1 MAHIEPSPS
10 RPEPRVLLVEGQN
23 DKHVVLQLCNRHP
36 AIPDFYIQDAGAGDV
51 GDQDSGGIEKL
62 LASIGPQALAPGRE
76 TLGILADTDDSL
88 QSRWDELA
96 HQLGGVGIPLPPSP
110 EPGGTIIP
118 ASRLRVGVWLMPNNQ
133 NTGELEDFVAQM
145 IPQADPVWPLARQYI
160 ANIPMPDRKFAAGKT
175 RRAEIHAWLAARA
188 EPRLMGSAIHTL
200 DLSTN
205 APLCQTFLTWL
216 NHLFA

>member
-1 MAHIEPSPS
+1 MAHIEPSSS

-36 AIPDFYIQDAGAGDV
+36 EIPDFYIQD
-51 GDQDSGGIEKL
+51 SGNINEL
-62 LASIGPQALAPGRE
+62 LAAIGPQALAPGRQ

-96 HQLGGVGIPLPPSP
+96 HQLRGVGIPLPPSP

-145 IPQADPVWPLARQYI
+145 IPHADPVWPLARQYI
-160 ANIPMPDRKFAAGKT
+160 DGIPLSARKFAAGKT

-188 EPRLMGSAIHTL
+188 EPRLMGSAIRTH

-216 NHLFA
+216 NRLFN

>member
-10 RPEPRVLLVEGQN
+10 RPEPKVLLVEGQN

-36 AIPDFYIQDAGAGDV
+36 AIPDFYIQDSGDIN
-51 GDQDSGGIEKL
+51 QL
-62 LASIGPQALAPGRE
+62 LAAIGPQALAPGRE

-96 HQLGGVGIPLPPSP
+96 HQLAGVGIPLPPAP

-118 ASRLRVGVWLMPNNQ
+118 GSQLRVGVWLMPNNQ
-133 NTGELEDFVAQM
+133 NTGELEDFVSQM
-145 IPQADPVWPLARQYI
+145 IPAADPVWPLARQYI
-160 ANIPMPDRKFAAGKT
+160 DGIPLPDRKFTAGKT

-188 EPRLMGSAIHTL
+188 EPRLMGLAIRTH
-200 DLSTN
+200 DLATN

-216 NHLFA
+216 NRLFN

>member
-1 MAHIEPSPS
+1 MAHIEPSSS

-36 AIPDFYIQDAGAGDV
+36 ETPDFYIQD
-51 GDQDSGGIEKL
+51 SGNINEL
-62 LASIGPQALAPGRE
+62 LAAIGPQALAPGRE
-76 TLGILADTDDSL
+76 TLGILADTDDSP
-88 QSRWDELA
+88 QSRWDEIA
-96 HQLGGVGIPLPPSP
+96 YQLGEVGIPLPPSP

-118 ASRLRVGVWLMPNNQ
+118 GSQLRVGVWLMPNNQ

-160 ANIPMPDRKFAAGKT
+160 DGIPLSARKFAAGKT

-188 EPRLMGSAIHTL
+188 EPRLMGSAIHTR
-200 DLSTN
+200 DLATS

-216 NHLFA
+216 KRLFA